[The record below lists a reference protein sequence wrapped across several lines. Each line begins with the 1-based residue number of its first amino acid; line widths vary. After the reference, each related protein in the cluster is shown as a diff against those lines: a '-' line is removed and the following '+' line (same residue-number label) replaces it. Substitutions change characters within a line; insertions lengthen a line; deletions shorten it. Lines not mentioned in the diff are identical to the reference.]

1 MAQRLG
7 IAGLAVFFALS
18 VTGLS
23 VAAADPNPGQS
34 GVIFNTGSAA
44 YQQSAAAVRAQQYP
58 FGYGYYGFNDFNGFN
73 SFNGFNGFNGY
84 NGGVSPYGFGGTYY
98 NGFNGGTPFFY
109 NNSPN
114 GQTPFT
120 AVGCDTGNFTCLA
133 SKGVPYPYGFNGNGF
148 NGFNGNGFNGN
159 GFNGFNGNVYNGF
172 GGGTP
177 LVGFA
182 SNYNFSFPY
191 SGLPNGYFTNTGC
204 AVGNY
209 TCLFGTLGTTGT
221 LPNSFFAA
229 VGCPVG
235 NYSCATSQTVFTNN
249 GCTIGNYTC
258 VYTKTGL
265 TP

>member
-7 IAGLAVFFALS
+7 IMGLAVFFALS

-23 VAAADPNPGQS
+23 AAAADPNPGQS

-44 YQQSAAAVRAQQYP
+44 YQQVAANVRAQQFP
-58 FGYGYYGFNDFNGFN
+58 FGYYGYGDFGGFNGFN
-73 SFNGFNGFNGY
+73 GGFNGFNGY
-84 NGGVSPYGFGGTYY
+84 SVSPYGFGGTYY

-114 GQTPFT
+114 GQTIFT

-133 SKGVPYPYGFNGNGF
+133 SKGVPYPYGFNGFNGNGFNNGF
-148 NGFNGNGFNGN
+148 NGFNN
-159 GFNGFNGNVYNGF
+159 GFNGFV
-172 GGGTP
+172 GGTP

-182 SNYNFSFPY
+182 NNYNFSFPY
-191 SGLPNGYFTNTGC
+191 SGLPNVYFTNTGC

-258 VYTKTGL
+258 VYGKTGVS
-265 TP
+265 P